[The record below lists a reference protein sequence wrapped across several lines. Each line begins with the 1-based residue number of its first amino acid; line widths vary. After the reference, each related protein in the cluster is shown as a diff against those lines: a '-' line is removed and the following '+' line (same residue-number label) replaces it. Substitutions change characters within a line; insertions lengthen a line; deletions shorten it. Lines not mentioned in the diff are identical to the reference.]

1 MSEDGTKAVI
11 EESESIKLLI
21 VDDEAPFRKNI
32 ARLLEKRGFDS
43 RQAENA
49 ETCFVALRERVPDVV
64 ILDVKMPGMS
74 GIDVLRVIRKQYP
87 EIEVILLTGQAS
99 TEDAVEGIKSGAFD
113 YLYKP
118 VEIEHLAG
126 KIRQAHE
133 KIRLREV
140 HRRETRFRASV
151 EQKMAATE
159 RLASLG
165 TLATGVAHEINN
177 PLALIKQSVELMRL
191 ILKRKGQSDLKGQ
204 AEFER
209 ILKSIEDG
217 TERIKRITHQLLG
230 YVGKNNG
237 AAAQVDL
244 KELVEDVISIVQGV
258 VTEKNID
265 IIRKMEPNIGHIHSD
280 PYKLRQVLVNLLVNA
295 LQATGDGGAIT
306 IKAAA
311 DAKEFTLSLADTGEG
326 IPDENLDKIFD
337 PFFTTKRPGKGTG
350 LGLFVTRSII
360 GSLGGTIEVASKT
373 GQGSVFS
380 IRLPNDKDPK

>member
-1 MSEDGTKAVI
+1 
-11 EESESIKLLI
+11 
-21 VDDEAPFRKNI
+21 
-32 ARLLEKRGFDS
+32 
-43 RQAENA
+43 
-49 ETCFVALRERVPDVV
+49 
-64 ILDVKMPGMS
+64 
-74 GIDVLRVIRKQYP
+74 
-87 EIEVILLTGQAS
+87 
-99 TEDAVEGIKSGAFD
+99 
-113 YLYKP
+113 
-118 VEIEHLAG
+118 
-126 KIRQAHE
+126 
-133 KIRLREV
+133 
-140 HRRETRFRASV
+140 
-151 EQKMAATE
+151 MAATE

-191 ILKRKGQSDLKGQ
+191 ILKRKGQGRMQGQ

-209 ILKSIEDG
+209 ILNSIEDG

-244 KELVEDVISIVQGV
+244 KELVEDVISIVQGI
-258 VTEKNID
+258 VTEKNINV
-265 IIRKMEPNIGHIHSD
+265 IRQMGPGIEHIQSD

-306 IKAAA
+306 IKATA
-311 DAKEFTLSLADTGEG
+311 DAKEVTLSMADTGEG

-360 GSLGGTIEVASKT
+360 GSLGGTIEVASRT
-373 GQGSVFS
+373 GQGSVFT
-380 IRLPNDKDPK
+380 IRLPNVSSPVTLDVKTPA